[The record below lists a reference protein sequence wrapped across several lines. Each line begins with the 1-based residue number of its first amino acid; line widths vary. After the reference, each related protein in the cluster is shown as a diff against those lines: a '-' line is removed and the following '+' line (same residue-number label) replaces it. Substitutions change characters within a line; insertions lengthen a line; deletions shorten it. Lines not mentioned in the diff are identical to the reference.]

1 MTWHQSARVADKWI
15 WCRQQRNCLKE
26 EEYLIVFDLEI
37 EQLLDQVQ
45 KPARYMGGELNS
57 IQRDF
62 DATGFRYCF
71 AFPDVYEVGMSH
83 VGSRILYDIIN
94 KRPDTLCERVF
105 MPWVDMADRMRE
117 KSIPLFSLETRH
129 PVRSFDLLGIT
140 LQYEMSY
147 TNILEILDLSGIPLH
162 SEDRTWDDPIVIA
175 GGPCAFNPEPLYHFI
190 DAFSIGDGEVSTL
203 ETIDVVERC
212 KKAGLSRAEC

>member
-1 MTWHQSARVADKWI
+1 M
-15 WCRQQRNCLKE
+15 
-26 EEYLIVFDLEI
+26 FDLEI
-37 EQLLDQVQ
+37 EKLLDLVQ

-62 DATGFRYCF
+62 EHTSFRYCF
-71 AFPDVYEVGMSH
+71 GFPDVYEVGMSH

-105 MPWVDMADRMRE
+105 MPWVDMADLMRE
-117 KSIPLFSLETRH
+117 RHIPLFSLETRH
-129 PVRSFDLLGIT
+129 PVRDFDILGIT

-162 SEDRTWDDPIVIA
+162 SEDRTWADPIVIA

-203 ETIDVVERC
+203 ETIEVVER
-212 KKAGLSRAEC
+212 